1 VASGSD
7 EILRADEIPGGSN
20 QLIVQDLHLEIEKR
34 DLEIEKRDFE
44 IEDKNMVLCVC
55 VCVCVCVC
63 ATCMGFRFFFCARV
77 RN

>member
-7 EILRADEIPGGSN
+7 EILGADEIPGGSN
-20 QLIVQDLHLEIEKR
+20 QLIVQDLY
-34 DLEIEKRDFE
+34 LEIEKRDFE

-63 ATCMGFRFFFCARV
+63 MCMGFRFFFCARV